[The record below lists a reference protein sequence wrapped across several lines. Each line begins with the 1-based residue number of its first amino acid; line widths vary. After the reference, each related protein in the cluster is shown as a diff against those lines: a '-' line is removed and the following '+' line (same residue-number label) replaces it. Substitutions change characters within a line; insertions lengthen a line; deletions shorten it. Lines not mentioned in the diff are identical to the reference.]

1 MLDTDIAAESLGCC
15 ACDDKLM
22 KSSSDLTCADKQNIF
37 TRREQEVLG
46 KIREASLRA
55 SALRFEIKQNEGQK
69 REAAMLELERLR
81 ELRAELEKERLA
93 ASEERM
99 RLLGHL

>member
-1 MLDTDIAAESLGCC
+1 MKKDLSDGGLGCC
-15 ACDDKLM
+15 ACEDESM
-22 KSSSDLTCADKQNIF
+22 APAAGLTCADKKNIF

-46 KIREASLRA
+46 RIREASLRA
-55 SALRFEIKQNEGQK
+55 SVLKDEMRRTDERG

-81 ELRAELEKERLA
+81 LIRAELEKERLA

>member
-1 MLDTDIAAESLGCC
+1 MKNDQFDEGLGCC
-15 ACDDKLM
+15 ACEEKTIEP
-22 KSSSDLTCADKQNIF
+22 SSGLTCADKKNIF
-37 TRREQEVLG
+37 TKREQEVLD

-55 SALRFEIKQNEGQK
+55 GVLKEEISRMDERG
-69 REAAMLELERLR
+69 REAALLELERLR
-81 ELRAELEKERLA
+81 LTRAELEKERLA